1 MFEVI
6 RLFAEKSPSFGK
18 PASALV
24 IPALTEKLG
33 DIKLKKLAGDALGVI
48 AEKTSLAFVL
58 AQSYEPLGKQK
69 APKAQA
75 DALTW
80 IKQQV
85 IDFGIAGIPMR
96 ELISFI
102 KTALGHANALVRS
115 SATQLLV
122 QVKIGVGAGA

>member
-1 MFEVI
+1 M
-6 RLFAEKSPSFGK
+6 
-18 PASALV
+18 
-24 IPALTEKLG
+24 TEKLG
-33 DIKLKKLAGDALGVI
+33 DLKLKKPAGDALGAI

-58 AQSYEPLGKQK
+58 TQSYEPLGKQK

-80 IKQQV
+80 IKQQI

-102 KTALGHANALVRS
+102 KTALGHANAMVRS
-115 SATQLLV
+115 SATALLV
-122 QVKIGVGAGA
+122 QVKIGVGAGE